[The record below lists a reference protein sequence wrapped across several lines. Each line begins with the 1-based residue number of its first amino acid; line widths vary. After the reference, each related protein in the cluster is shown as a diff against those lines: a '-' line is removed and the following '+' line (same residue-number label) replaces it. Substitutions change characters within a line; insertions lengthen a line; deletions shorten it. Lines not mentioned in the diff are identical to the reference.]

1 MTTMTTGNTIAIA
14 GYVRTF
20 AFVELFHALG
30 WDNFAFN
37 DDALKNRGVQHVCD
51 VDGTGYTLSSLSEK
65 RGLQVFRCAPAPD
78 GGVPPLSTRRRISR
92 KLLAFAREHLIIYV
106 DATRHMQKWEWN
118 IYEKGKP
125 QTPYGHTYLR
135 GTDATALVQ
144 KLERLTV
151 TLDEDDRISIVDV
164 SGRVSQAFK
173 ATDTITKKFYDQY
186 EKQYAQF
193 VKDIVGIADE
203 TDRGQ
208 YATLMLDRLM
218 FVYFLQSKGFLDDKR
233 DYLRVKFDAMRD
245 VHGPGHFFDFYRR
258 FLLRLFHEALAT
270 KEAARADGLD
280 ALLGDVPYLNGGLFE
295 QHRIETSNRA
305 IHIPDEAFDTILTFF
320 DAWTW
325 HLDGRSRNTQVTRA
339 AKETKGAKGAIN
351 PDVLGYIFEKFI
363 NQKQMGAYYTKE
375 DITEYIGK
383 NTIIPWL
390 FDAVKEADGVPFA
403 PGGEVW
409 AHLREQP
416 DRYLY
421 DAVRYGVVDNGGAV
435 IPLPDEI
442 AAGVTDMARRGG
454 WNRPAPQPYALPTE
468 TWREHMARRERCL
481 ALRGRLGRGEI
492 TTINDCITENLNI
505 RQFAEDVIAETES
518 PDVLHAFYDALNRVT
533 VLDPTC
539 GSGAFLFAALN
550 ILAPLYQACITG
562 MERWTEERPGGRA
575 AQRFA
580 PMLAEIAAH
589 PNTPYFITKRIIVQN
604 LYGVDLMP
612 DATEICKLRLFLTLA
627 AELRDDDRGRIEPL
641 PDIEVNIRAGN
652 TLVGFTSGADVE
664 RASGAGGQGKFD
676 LFGDAARI
684 ANRAKVAALNMQKYR
699 DVQSDHTGLG
709 LAQSKQG
716 LRDEQR
722 ALADEL
728 DRFLAAEYGIVE
740 REMLPLEYAAR
751 FAQWQASH

>member
-468 TWREHMARRERCL
+468 TWRL